1 LIWVNAGVARAAILC
16 AMDIPLLTGRSMRT
30 ARRLAWAAI
39 ALAALIVSAPA
50 KAFDT
55 SQLGQG
61 GSLLLG
67 DIMPLIEQSPALKRE
82 VADEAVKIGKK
93 PEEILCGGMRFSGRW
108 VELGGARVSPYI
120 CGFGDKRFLEI
131 RATVR
136 LTSASGKVFEKVTPA
151 ALKNASQVRE
161 TKPTWKWLTEDPRSK
176 DR

>member
-1 LIWVNAGVARAAILC
+1 
-16 AMDIPLLTGRSMRT
+16 MRH
-30 ARRLAWAAI
+30 RAWAVI
-39 ALAALIVSAPA
+39 ALAALIVSGPA

-82 VADEAVKIGKK
+82 IVDEAAKIGKK
-93 PEEILCGGMRFSGRW
+93 SDEILCGGMRFSGRW

-120 CGFGDKRFLEI
+120 CGFGDRRFLEI